1 MRISAHGIS
10 VDLPTGWDARI
21 WLPSP
26 STVTAPPALRLGETT
41 VPAGGTTNAVCHLA
55 NFPLPARRGD
65 YGSGAVEQMGPRHV
79 FAALVEFDPEAAST
93 PMFSTEGVPRVR
105 ATRFHPRAMQRVIP
119 GMAGAQWFFHLAG
132 RAFCLY
138 AVVGSNL
145 AKGSLSTRLDAVLRT
160 VVIAGR

>member
-10 VDLPTGWDARI
+10 VDLPPGWDARI
-21 WLPSP
+21 WLPAP
-26 STVTAPPALRLGETT
+26 APVVAPPAMRLDGMAI
-41 VPAGGTTNAVCHLA
+41 PAGGTPNAVCHLA
-55 NFPLPARRGD
+55 NFPLPVRRGD

-93 PMFSTEGVPRVR
+93 AMFAHDGVPRVR
-105 ATRFHPRAMQRVIP
+105 AARFHPRAMQRVLP
-119 GMAGAQWFFHLAG
+119 GMAGAQWFFRTAG

-145 AKGSLSTRLDAVLRT
+145 AKGALASRLDAVLRSL
-160 VVIAGR
+160 VISGR